1 LAEGGQI
8 VNGGRLASALT
19 RVALIGA
26 MVGTWAIATSPA
38 HAQEGTDGLIRVVH
52 GLRGLVADV
61 YLDGTLVLPTFQ
73 PERSTDPLPVPAGD
87 HLIDIRGAGAGIS
100 STPLLTQRVTVPAG
114 FRGSLVAHL
123 DASGKPTLSVFAD
136 DVTLVPAGRSRLVVR
151 HAAATAG
158 VDVLVDGQIT
168 FSNVAP
174 AREASELVP
183 AGRHEIEVD
192 ALTTGAVLAPPQS
205 VEYPAGTA
213 IFMYLIGSEADRT
226 LGWAAVQVG
235 NLQMAPERI
244 DTGDGSTEPAP
255 EQNRGVV
262 LLVVIA
268 GFGAMMTMMLV
279 RWRSHSAR
287 SRRGTI

>member
-1 LAEGGQI
+1 MKS
-8 VNGGRLASALT
+8 GRIASALT
-19 RVALIGA
+19 RCALMGA
-26 MVGTWAIATSPA
+26 MVGTWAVGTSPA
-38 HAQEGTDGLIRVVH
+38 HAQEATDGLVRVVH

-87 HLIDIRGAGAGIS
+87 HLIDIRGAGARVS
-100 STPLLTQRVTVPAG
+100 STPLLTQKITVPAG
-114 FRGSLVAHL
+114 FRGSVVAHL
-123 DASGKPTLSVFAD
+123 DAAGKPTLSVFAD
-136 DVTLVPAGRSRLVVR
+136 DLTPVPAGQSRLVVR

-158 VDVLVDGQIT
+158 FDVLLDGQRT

-174 AREASELVP
+174 ARDASGLVP

-213 IFMYLIGSEADRT
+213 VFMYLIGSEADGT

-235 NLQMAPERI
+235 NLEMAPERI
-244 DTGDGSTEPAP
+244 NTGDGSTEAAP
-255 EQNRGVV
+255 EQNRGAVRV
-262 LLVVIA
+262 VVIA